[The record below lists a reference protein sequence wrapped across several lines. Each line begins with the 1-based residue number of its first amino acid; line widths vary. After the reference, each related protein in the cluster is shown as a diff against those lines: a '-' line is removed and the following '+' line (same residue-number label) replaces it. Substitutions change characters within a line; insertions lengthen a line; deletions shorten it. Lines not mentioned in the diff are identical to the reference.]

1 MTNLILLTLIWECHL
16 NITKENCRFIFSLI
30 FVEHTGKYWKTICT
44 KGSTE
49 NQYFLNCQQLCSGR
63 GRSLV
68 ILSKCGTETLII
80 CTIATKLVTS
90 SNRGR
95 QARALPVTEG
105 WLTFLSNRINGM
117 SLQGGIWSRRSTC
130 CSRLG
135 ERQKST
141 SVVFSH
147 WERIQCHMERKF
159 HI

>member
-1 MTNLILLTLIWECHL
+1 MSFYIFFNFCGTYREILKYNL
-16 NITKENCRFIFSLI
+16 
-30 FVEHTGKYWKTICT
+30 Y

-68 ILSKCGTETLII
+68 ILSKCGTETLIV

-117 SLQGGIWSRRSTC
+117 SLQGANLVQEINLLFTFGRTTKIHISCFFTLRENTMSYGKEV
-130 CSRLG
+130 SYLV
-135 ERQKST
+135 KS
-141 SVVFSH
+141 
-147 WERIQCHMERKF
+147 
-159 HI
+159 